1 MKSSGDLDH
10 HPRVLALIELFRR
23 IDAGMRDLPIYNE
36 KVAIEAIGFRP
47 FGDGE
52 LLGVVLTP
60 WFMNMIMLPIEP
72 APMNMAEIG
81 WTVSI
86 ELPAGKRAFVIGGDE
101 MVGLYRAH
109 SLHSPVLNFTLPG
122 QARAEARRML
132 AMLMTPPEVTAETA
146 ARNCSGA
153 SGLDRRALLFGRRNA

>member
-36 KVAIEAIGFRP
+36 KVAIEANGFRP

-81 WTVSI
+81 RTVSI

-122 QARAEARRML
+122 QARAEANRIL
-132 AMLMTPPEVTAETA
+132 AMLMTPPAAAAEPA
-146 ARNCSGA
+146 AKSGA
-153 SGLDRRALLFGRRNA
+153 SGLDRRALLFGRRSG